1 MNCLYYFINLI
12 HLWPMWIL
20 LHKIHL
26 GNTFLYEFHIT
37 ARRSM
42 IYFKC
47 QIIFHNVDSWVVW
60 NDHPYILWSWQQGAQ
75 WVQRF
80 VWLRGKVARCVPS
93 TLYLAFT
100 RCRCTTLRT
109 GTMWKSDKTW
119 MVPVASRSGRKA
131 RPVDNRFKGSLIGVI
146 MLNWWPRNVWSVLR
160 SALRDPMLL
169 VGCRIYWNPNIESK
183 ANNIRYRCFTQRCL
197 LDIFKI
203 LNEPPGWFGICV
215 YLSLTYFLFLAEYW
229 IDIFGQ

>member
-1 MNCLYYFINLI
+1 MPN
-12 HLWPMWIL
+12 H
-20 LHKIHL
+20 
-26 GNTFLYEFHIT
+26 
-37 ARRSM
+37 
-42 IYFKC
+42 
-47 QIIFHNVDSWVVW
+47 FHNVDSWVVW

-160 SALRDPMLL
+160 SALRDPCFWWDAEFIGIQISNVKQTIYDVVVLL
-169 VGCRIYWNPNIESK
+169 SE
-183 ANNIRYRCFTQRCL
+183 
-197 LDIFKI
+197 
-203 LNEPPGWFGICV
+203 V
-215 YLSLTYFLFLAEYW
+215 YYLPHPASTSL
-229 IDIFGQ
+229 G